1 MEMPYWCTVLVH
13 QYGQMATRNQEKRLE
28 FTFSIKVLSF
38 HWETSI
44 PAHKHTLEMVILLR
58 IKRRDFFHRDSI
70 TILVSRTL
78 KTQKFKLQY
87 FRNETG
93 CALNLNKLNLFE
105 IDLFI
110 KMPYGVWSS
119 LQPDLETNK
128 SSRRMQVS
136 LQPGTMTGRRSESR
150 NI

>member
-13 QYGQMATRNQEKRLE
+13 QYGQMAARNQEKRLE

-70 TILVSRTL
+70 PILVSRTV
-78 KTQKFKLQY
+78 KTWKFKLLY
-87 FRNETG
+87 FRNETCYG
-93 CALNLNKLNLFE
+93 NGNLYKDLLFV
-105 IDLFI
+105 
-110 KMPYGVWSS
+110 Y
-119 LQPDLETNK
+119 LQPSVNK
-128 SSRRMQVS
+128 N
-136 LQPGTMTGRRSESR
+136 L
-150 NI
+150 